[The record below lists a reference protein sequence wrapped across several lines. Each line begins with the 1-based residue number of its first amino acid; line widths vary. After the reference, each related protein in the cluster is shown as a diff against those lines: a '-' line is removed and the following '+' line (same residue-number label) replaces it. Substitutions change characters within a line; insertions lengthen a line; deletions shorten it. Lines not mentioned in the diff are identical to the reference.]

1 MLCSVGL
8 ITNFSDNLNMC
19 RTEVTGG
26 GCTDMRSDGAAPSVS
41 LVRRKMSQLTLKPPV
56 WKVDIATNVQS
67 RVLTELLR
75 YDRRRYSGYSIGW
88 MIQVSN
94 MGRGKNLSSKTSRP
108 TVRPSQPSIQR
119 IPSFFS
125 GDRAAGA

>member
-1 MLCSVGL
+1 MLGSVGL

-19 RTEVTGG
+19 RTEGIGG
-26 GCTDMRSDGAAPSVS
+26 GCTNVRSDGAAPSAS

-56 WKVDIATNVQS
+56 RKVDIATNVQS
-67 RVLTELLR
+67 RLLPELLR
-75 YDRRRYSGYSIGW
+75 YDRRQYSDYSICCT
-88 MIQVSN
+88 IQVSN
-94 MGRGKNLSSKTSRP
+94 LGRGKNLSSKTPRP

-125 GDRAAGA
+125 GDGAAGA